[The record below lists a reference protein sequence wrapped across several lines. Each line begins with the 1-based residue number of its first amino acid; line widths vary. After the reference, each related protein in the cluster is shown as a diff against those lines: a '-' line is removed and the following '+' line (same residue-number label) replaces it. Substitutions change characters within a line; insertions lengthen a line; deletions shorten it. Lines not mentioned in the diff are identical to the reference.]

1 MPTLGKDQHQR
12 RISEY
17 SGMHANRELDKM
29 DPETSHEMNP
39 DDNISVELEQ
49 ANLENAGKM

>member
-1 MPTLGKDQHQR
+1 
-12 RISEY
+12 
-17 SGMHANRELDKM
+17 MHANRELDKM